1 MGTIL
6 RMIEKHYGGLIGC
19 RLDALEA
26 PQASLLTFRA

>member
-6 RMIEKHYGGLIGC
+6 RMIEKPYGALIGG